1 LEFCFEPL
9 KFAEKL
15 DVTLEFAGTE
25 PPVFLEE
32 VSVVG
37 RGCGR
42 GGWYHNKYF

>member
-32 VSVVG
+32 VGVVG
-37 RGCGR
+37 RGFGR
-42 GGWYHNKYF
+42 GGWYHKYF